1 MPQRTDRGMAKDT
14 MTSPHQRHDQFNH
27 GPLDPRRWS
36 VDSVAGTTTVT
47 FKADTTM
54 NPLSKAEMEKMEEDH
69 WLAKR
74 LLIITGDLRLAE
86 ENLFAMEA
94 RNARRREDEAYMTAC
109 RTETQ
114 QDQELAHHAEYLE
127 QKYEHEQRVLVL
139 KRNFK
144 EQEAAI
150 KLFRDTEYHRHQREL
165 ELLHETKV
173 SI

>member
-1 MPQRTDRGMAKDT
+1 
-14 MTSPHQRHDQFNH
+14 
-27 GPLDPRRWS
+27 
-36 VDSVAGTTTVT
+36 
-47 FKADTTM
+47 
-54 NPLSKAEMEKMEEDH
+54 MEKMEEDH

-94 RNARRREDEAYMTAC
+94 RNARRREDEAFMTAC

-114 QDQELAHHAEYLE
+114 QDQELARHAEYLE
-127 QKYEHEQRVLVL
+127 QKLEHEQRVLVL

-150 KLFRDTEYHRHQREL
+150 KLFRDTEYHRHQRDL
-165 ELLHETKV
+165 ELLHEAKLLKRV
-173 SI
+173 HALWQHRPRDADMPHRPGRREPRGVPLGVRSPS